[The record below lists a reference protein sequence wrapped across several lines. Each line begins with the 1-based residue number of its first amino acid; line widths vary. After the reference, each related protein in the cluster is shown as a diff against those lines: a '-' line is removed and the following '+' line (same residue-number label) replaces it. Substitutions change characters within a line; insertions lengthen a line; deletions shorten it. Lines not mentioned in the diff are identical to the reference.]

1 MRDYVE
7 RATRLGLAELG
18 FAEHIDLDP
27 RDYGCGFFQAGR
39 YLASLADARQAA
51 GERLVIRAGLETTY
65 QSAFA
70 ADLRQLLDAVPLDYR
85 LGSVH
90 FVDDADGGAN
100 IVEPPQARD
109 YFATRSEPEA
119 YAPYWAELR
128 AAVGSGLFDLIG
140 HLDVVKRYA
149 QAAYGPFQAQRHAE
163 AIRDILQLAVQR
175 GVGLD
180 LNTSGWRQPCAE
192 LYPAPEIL
200 SWYRELG
207 GEIVTLGSDA
217 HAVEQLGYGLP
228 EAAELARATGFRALA
243 RYERRQ
249 VRWVDL

>member
-128 AAVGSGLFDLIG
+128 AAVDSGLFDLIG

-149 QAAYGPFQAQRHAE
+149 QAAYGPFRPERHAE
-163 AIRDILQLAVQR
+163 AIRDILKLAVQR
-175 GVGLD
+175 GMGLD

-200 SWYRELG
+200 RWYRELG
-207 GEIVTLGSDA
+207 GEIVALGSDA

-228 EAAELARATGFRALA
+228 EAAELARAAGFRALA
-243 RYERRQ
+243 RFERRQ